1 MISIVIAQHNRR
13 QQLINTLNSI
23 DFWRFAPIEVIIVD
37 DTDITTESIDDLP
50 DKYQF
55 PVHIIKIRHKSWS
68 ASLVSFNIGFD
79 KVSGG
84 TIIIQNPECMHV
96 GNVLKYTQEHSKT
109 GVYLSF
115 AAYSLD
121 YSLGNVNFKEEKDA
135 LRKLVV
141 SAEHTFLKGH
151 SGWYNHS
158 FFRPVGYHFC
168 TAISRTDLERLN
180 GFDER
185 YKDGIA
191 NDDAEILVRIDN
203 AGIERV
209 IIDDPFVIHQYHART
224 NAKRGDPHWQKNYKL
239 YLHNTLVESF
249 VKAPKNTYYVR

>member
-1 MISIVIAQHNRR
+1 MISIVMAQHNRR

-23 DFWRFAPIEVIIVD
+23 DYWRYAPIEVIIVD
-37 DTDITTESIDDLP
+37 DSDMVTENINDLP

-55 PVHIIKIRHKSWS
+55 PIHIIKIRHKTWS

-84 TIIIQNPECMHV
+84 TVIIQNPECMHI
-96 GNVLKYTQEHSKT
+96 GNVLRYVQEHSKM
-109 GVYLSF
+109 GKYLSF

-121 YSLGNVNFKEEKDA
+121 YSLGNVNFKEEKDN
-135 LRKLVV
+135 LRKIALTGD
-141 SAEHTFLKGH
+141 TFLKGH

-158 FFRPVGYHFC
+158 FYRPVGYHFC
-168 TAISRTDLERLN
+168 TAISRSDLEKIN

-185 YKDGIA
+185 YKDGISH
-191 NDDAEILVRIDN
+191 DDVEMLTRIEN

-209 IIDDPFVIHQYHART
+209 IVDDPFVIHQYHART
-224 NAKRGDPHWQKNYKL
+224 NAKRGDPRWQKNFKQY
-239 YLHNTLVESF
+239 HNTLIENI
-249 VKAPKNTYYVR
+249 VKAPKNTYYAR